1 MWPGARELGVQDQKS
16 LLSRVGDIASDLLRM
31 GQTRLELLG
40 VELQLE
46 RDALID
52 RVRLGMFAAVA
63 ATLSGVTAMLWIAVV
78 APPSLRGILL
88 GVLALL
94 WLAIALTATLL
105 VRGAGRRSEQPLFGR
120 VVAQLERDRSTLKT
134 APPSITS
141 EVNRGPVD
149 HTRPAA

>member
-105 VRGAGRRSEQPLFGR
+105 VRGVGRRSEQPLFGR

-134 APPSITS
+134 SPSSITS